1 MEGTPK
7 QNATDADQ
15 REATSDDQTVDKLD
29 KEDNLIDGEKEQL
42 STKDDLKTQG
52 RTLESPLKEPLIE
65 ESEPKD
71 QLESKDEFEK
81 DELAKQEDDQVKT
94 GKRLKISN

>member
-42 STKDDLKTQG
+42 STKDDLKTQD
-52 RTLESPLKEPLIE
+52 RTLESPLKEPLVE

-94 GKRLKISN
+94 GKRLKILN

>member
-42 STKDDLKTQG
+42 STKDDLKTQD
-52 RTLESPLKEPLIE
+52 RTLESPLKEPLVE

-71 QLESKDEFEK
+71 QLESKGEFEK

-94 GKRLKISN
+94 GKRLKILN